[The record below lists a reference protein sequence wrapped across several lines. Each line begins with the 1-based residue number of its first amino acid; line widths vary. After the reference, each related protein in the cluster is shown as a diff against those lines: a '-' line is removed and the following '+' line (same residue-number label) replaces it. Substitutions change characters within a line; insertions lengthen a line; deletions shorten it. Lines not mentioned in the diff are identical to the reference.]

1 MGDELVPPEAWGW
14 TQAPPLWVAAPGLGS
29 EVASEEGV
37 AGGEEMALLACDGE
51 MGRPGETW
59 GI

>member
-1 MGDELVPPEAWGW
+1 M
-14 TQAPPLWVAAPGLGS
+14 QAPPLWVAAPGLGS

-51 MGRPGETW
+51 MGRPGETT